1 MSVLGRLLARCLT
14 AIAAG
19 FFLAS
24 AALLL
29 FLLPPVTHLFLDIA
43 DSAHYLGI
51 AAGDAHM
58 LSDALVGELLTSG
71 GFLVPFGSGLLLD
84 VGERAHLADVGS
96 LMRLVLL
103 AGGCGAFALLLLARK
118 RPALVSHAAR
128 DGALL
133 IGVLAS
139 GAGAAF
145 LLAFDATFAFFHR
158 LVFADGTWTFNWSTS
173 HLIQLYPTSFWIP
186 AALSYCVALIV
197 LATVGVVLSR
207 RMVRRHG
214 ASGG

>member
-1 MSVLGRLLARCLT
+1 VSVLGRLIARCLT

-19 FFLAS
+19 LFLAS
-24 AALLL
+24 AALAL
-29 FLLPPVTHLFLDIA
+29 FLLPPITHLFLDIA
-43 DSAHYLGI
+43 GSAHYLGVSPR
-51 AAGDAHM
+51 DAHT

-84 VGERAHLADVGS
+84 VGERAHLADVGN

-103 AGGCGAFALLLLARK
+103 AGSFGAVALLLLAWK

-133 IGVLAS
+133 ISVLAAS
-139 GAGAAF
+139 AGLAF
-145 LLAFDATFAFFHR
+145 LLAFDATFTFFHG

-186 AALSYCVALIV
+186 AALSYCAALLIG
-197 LATVGVVLSR
+197 ATVGVVLSR
-207 RMVRRHG
+207 RMARRHG
-214 ASGG
+214 AQVD